1 MRASTFRLAAL
12 AFALGAAS
20 ATAFAAE
27 PQATDAA
34 RAAAVAATPEAN
46 LRLSYYTRTI
56 GTDGVQRENRY
67 STLMYR
73 RAGLVWTERELPAA
87 LRESL
92 QHGHEKAHGPHAGH
106 AHNEAQGA
114 PLLVQRDASGAQSVQ
129 VVLRETRRVID
140 VDRAHHGNVGYGGSW
155 EAVYWLLDPAGLLR
169 MEKIG
174 AVKDGVQ
181 RYRMRQD
188 EQTMRIDWDVA
199 RQYPRR
205 IERSDAHG
213 LSYQLLTVS
222 NVPPPAKAPWLA
234 LDGYGRGDYSDLL
247 D

>member
-1 MRASTFRLAAL
+1 MKRSIRLAVL
-12 AFALGAAS
+12 AFALVAATG
-20 ATAFAAE
+20 TALAAE
-27 PQATDAA
+27 PGSTS
-34 RAAAVAATPEAN
+34 AAAVAATPEAN

-67 STLMYR
+67 NTLMYR
-73 RAGLVWTERELPAA
+73 RAGLVWSERELPAA

-92 QHGHEKAHGPHAGH
+92 KHGHAEAHGPHAGH

-114 PLLVQRDASGAQSVQ
+114 PLLVRRDASGTQSVQ
-129 VVLRETRRVID
+129 VVLRETRRVIE

-155 EAVYWLLDPAGLLR
+155 EAVYWLLDPAGLSR
-169 MEKIG
+169 MEKVG
-174 AVKDGVQ
+174 TAKAGVQ
-181 RYRMRQD
+181 RYRTQQG
-188 EQTMRIDWDVA
+188 EQTMLIDWDVA

-205 IERSDAHG
+205 LERSDAHG
-213 LSYQLLTVS
+213 LNYQLLTVS
-222 NVPPPAKAPWLA
+222 AVAAPAKDPWLA